1 MTHPSE
7 YPSRILLAVTGMSP
21 QILTETLWALAVA
34 EDPPFIPTEIR
45 LLTTSLGKQRAQFA
59 LLSEDPG
66 WLRRLSRDYAL
77 PPIQFDASAIEVIQ
91 DAHGNPMEDIRTPE
105 DNEAAATFLTE
116 RVRQLT
122 SNEEVAL
129 HVSLAGGRKTM
140 GYYLG
145 YALSLYG
152 RPQDRLS
159 HILVSAPFESSW
171 DFFYPTPYERIIEV
185 GPQKALANCQ
195 DAQIDLAHIPFVR
208 LRDELPTRFRKYHN
222 FFTDIVAAA
231 NCSLEPPLLRLES
244 WNQAVQADDQPIPLS
259 KTEFAIL
266 YWLAKETRSTE
277 EWNWLLAGQRLLH
290 VSQRVL
296 PEISGAHG
304 SMKESIEAR
313 LKNVDLLIEYVA
325 PHVSR
330 INKKFSDVLG
340 IVAAKRY
347 QIESHS
353 IPRGDRY
360 FLLPLPPESF
370 QE

>member
-1 MTHPSE
+1 MKHPTE
-7 YPSRILLAVTGMSP
+7 YPRRILLAVTGMSP

-34 EDPPFIPTEIR
+34 GNPPFIPTEIR
-45 LLTTSLGKQRAQFA
+45 LLTTSLGKQRAQLS

-122 SNEEVAL
+122 SDEEIAL

-159 HILVSAPFESSW
+159 HVLVSAPFESSW
-171 DFFYPTPYERIIEV
+171 DFFYPTPYERVIEV

-208 LRDELPTRFRKYHN
+208 LRDELPKRFLAEHTS
-222 FFTDIVAAA
+222 FADIVAAA
-231 NCSLEPPLLRLES
+231 NRSLEPPVLRLNSQEIT
-244 WNQAVQADDQPIPLS
+244 VLADDQRIPL
-259 KTEFAIL
+259 TEAEFVIL
-266 YWLAKETRSTE
+266 YWLAERTRSAE
-277 EWNWLLAGQRLLH
+277 EWDWPLEGQRLLH
-290 VSQRVL
+290 ASKHVL
-296 PEISGAHG
+296 PEMSGHRDNMAMALNG
-304 SMKESIEAR
+304 R
-313 LKNVDLLIEYVA
+313 LRDADLLIDYVA

-330 INKKFSDVLG
+330 INGKFSAVLG
-340 IVAAKRY
+340 SAAAKRY
-347 QIESHS
+347 RIESHS
-353 IPRGDRY
+353 ARRGRY
-360 FLLPLPPESF
+360 FVLQLPPEAI